1 MNNGLKE
8 KAEKEAN
15 LPIYEKRIEDQ
26 LDVLLDNL
34 RTEVPQTP
42 KSVVRKTVKVK
53 MSTGLVIKVI

>member
-26 LDVLLDNL
+26 LHVLLDNL